1 MMKNRGIALKLIVL
15 ILASTILIF
24 GLIFGYNYTFSR
36 RIIERNVEENAR
48 NLTLTTVNK
57 VETVL
62 HAIEKIPE
70 NMAYFLESSTYRKN
84 ELLNL
89 IRTVVKNNQE
99 IYGSTIS
106 FEPYAFEKNSLYFG
120 PYFYKSNGM
129 TRFTWLGGESYR
141 YFQLDWYQI
150 PKELNRAVWSEPYY
164 DEGGG
169 NIIMCT
175 YSVPFY
181 KTISGKRQFTGI
193 VTADVSLDWLEDI
206 VSSIKISQSGYGFL
220 ISKKGMLV
228 THPARELI
236 MNETLFSIAEAR
248 NDGRLREIGREM
260 IQGNSG
266 FVPVDDMVTGKK
278 CWLYYAPLPASGWS
292 LGVLFPQDELMADIV
307 HLNQTVFLL
316 GIIGSVLLLVVIVF
330 IARSITRPLRI
341 LALATE
347 DIARGNLDI
356 EIPAIKSHDE
366 VGRLGESFISMKRSL
381 KQYIKELTDTTSAKE
396 RIESELKIAHDIQM
410 SILPKIFP
418 PFPSRPEFD
427 IYAIIEPAKEV
438 GGDFYDFF
446 LIDDYLYFV
455 IGDVSGKGVPASLF
469 MAVSATLIKA
479 KTGKGTLPDEI
490 LAKVNEEL
498 CIGNDTSMFVTVFCG
513 MLNTQTGEVFYSNG
527 GHNLPYLL
535 CRDGGAALLE
545 NTGGMALGVMND
557 VKYQTKKTTLRVG
570 DGLFLYTDGV
580 TEATDCNEHLFGDPR
595 LKAFLQAVE
604 GFAPVKLIQDTVCAV
619 KNFSSG
625 APQADDITIM
635 ALKYLKK

>member
-1 MMKNRGIALKLIVL
+1 MKNRGIALKLIVL
-15 ILASTILIF
+15 ILASAMLIF

-36 RIIERNVEENAR
+36 RIIERNVEENAK

-84 ELLNL
+84 ELLHL

-141 YFQLDWYQI
+141 YFNLDWYQI

-220 ISKKGMLV
+220 ISKKGMVV

-266 FVPVDDMVTGKK
+266 FVPVDDMVSGKK

-347 DIARGNLDI
+347 DIARGNLDV

-535 CRDGGAALLE
+535 YRDGGAALLE

-580 TEATDCNEHLFGDPR
+580 TEATDCNEHLFSDPR
-595 LKAFLQAVE
+595 LNAFLQAVD